1 MSRQDDDNNGMCRQD
16 GDNNFLNLAEYKK
29 THYGKER
36 VIDGNHDGYQ
46 GHFDELDINKDGKLS
61 KEEWLDSIAAQ
72 DPFSHMDYDNDKFVT
87 FEEFSRNEQEHYHG
101 LDHESEDS
109 KKHTR
114 EAFDILDR
122 NKDGKLTRAE
132 DRGTQPGDAHE
143 YEKMSFDNEDE
154 EAEEDEEEEEEDV
167 HADL

>member
-1 MSRQDDDNNGMCRQD
+1 MGKDDGLD
-16 GDNNFLNLAEYKK
+16 LAEYKK

-36 VIDGNHDGYQ
+36 VIDGNHGGFEQ
-46 GHFDELDINKDGKLS
+46 HFKELDTNNDNKLE
-61 KEEWLDSIAAQ
+61 KEEWLASPAAM
-72 DPFSHMDYDNDKFVT
+72 DPFSHMDYNGDKFVE
-87 FEEFSRNEQEHYHG
+87 FEEFARNEQEHYHG
-101 LDHESEDS
+101 LDHESEEA

-114 EAFDILDR
+114 EAFDILDK

-132 DRGTQPGDAHE
+132 DRGHQPDDHE

-154 EAEEDEEEEEEDV
+154 EAEDDEDEEDV